1 MKSVLLCLLLSL
13 PIAVFSQTSTT
24 PIDSSRTTFT
34 ISLKDG
40 GQYVGRIVGRDSIK
54 VVVRRKGGGLSYLA
68 PSDITRIEPYQ
79 GRTRTRE
86 YKQPAVVEQPTEQ
99 PVATKTGDNNQFPWL
114 LGNQTALPLK
124 AGQLTYRNIWV
135 LYNEVSYGLLGFI
148 TLRASVT
155 PSFSGQ
161 TFYNS
166 TLYTRP
172 SVGGKLSIP
181 LGNVHIGGDLSYRW
195 TERSR
200 FYFYDRGNFNQRERT
215 LSGLITFGSTKSNL
229 TLGYTNQKIEN
240 RPSDRNSVD
249 IGFVAPIGRRLSL
262 ISDNRILIGKNSYD
276 YDRFSQISGVLRLNR
291 ARHAFDL
298 GVLIAIR
305 DEDKLR
311 FYPLPYVAYTMRLSR
326 K

>member
-13 PIAVFSQTSTT
+13 PIAVFSQTSTA
-24 PIDSSRTTFT
+24 PVDSSRTTFT
-34 ISLKDG
+34 IFLKDG

-68 PSDITRIEPYQ
+68 PADITRIERYQ
-79 GRTRTRE
+79 GRTHTRE
-86 YKQPAVVEQPTEQ
+86 YEQPSVIEQPTEQ

-114 LGNQTALPLK
+114 LSNQTALPLK

-229 TLGYTNQKIEN
+229 TLGYTNQKIEY

-298 GVLIAIR
+298 GVLVAIR